1 MAVRRSKLAY
11 FKSTEIQAKIND
23 GSLDEYD
30 LVYCPDTRE
39 IVMIDSHKIPHAS
52 KSRFDVY
59 PNETMANATIN
70 TLSYTYAGQI
80 VMVDSDEDGLK
91 PYVVNLNSNTNQYYV
106 IPANSGHSQAI
117 VDYNLAENI
126 PIINIV
132 ADEEILLAD
141 LADGYYSVIGSYRIS
156 DTDPTHKMSA
166 KRIVFCISHKQDSEG
181 KTIVEITEFKG
192 TGIKIY
198 TVTQAETI
206 EDEYVKLSEFNAMA
220 KEYVDDNV
228 DENISDYI
236 DNNVATDAD
245 IDKLF
250 D

>member
-1 MAVRRSKLAY
+1 MAIKRSKLAY
-11 FKSTEIQAKIND
+11 FKSAEIQAKIND

-39 IVMIDSHKIPHAS
+39 IVMLDSHKVPHVS

-80 VMVDSDEDGLK
+80 VMIDTNEDGLK
-91 PYVVNLNSNTNQYYV
+91 PYVVNLNASNQYYV
-106 IPANSGHSQAI
+106 VPANSGHSQAI

-132 ADEEILLAD
+132 ADEEIILAD
-141 LADGYYSVIGSYRIS
+141 LADGYYSIIGSYRIS
-156 DTDPTHKMSA
+156 NTDPTHKMTA
-166 KRIVFCISHKQDSEG
+166 KRIVFCISHETDSHG
-181 KTIVEITEFKG
+181 QSVIEITEFKG
-192 TGIKIY
+192 SGIKLY
-198 TVTQAETI
+198 TVTQSETI
-206 EDEYVKLSEFNAMA
+206 EDRYVKLSEFDSMA

-236 DNNVATDAD
+236 DNNVASKAD
-245 IDKLF
+245 INSLF